1 MPKIRHMDTKGL
13 VQESGAG
20 VTFEQ
25 GQITKT
31 ISHVTDT
38 LTLTADGATTF
49 TQSATDNLPKDCRV
63 LGFKVEVIEAG
74 SIDSAISK
82 IGHSNDADAFIAN
95 ALLNNNAV
103 GSKSGFALTETTVLD
118 AARKLR
124 VEHVAIAAGAGNA
137 GKVRVTA
144 LIEQVS

>member
-38 LTLTADGATTF
+38 LTLTADGATAF
-49 TQSATDNLPKDCRV
+49 TQSATNNLPKGCRV

-74 SIDSAISK
+74 SVDSAISK
-82 IGHSNDADAFIAN
+82 IGHSGDSDAFIAN
-95 ALLNNNAV
+95 VGLNNNTV

-118 AARKLR
+118 AARKLK
-124 VEHVAIAAGAGNA
+124 VEHAAIAAGAGKA